1 MMAVIKRVITAQ
13 EREKA
18 RKAVEERQKQRKEL
32 RERLSRKAKLSQ
44 ADINELVMVLA
55 REHGLIKGVF

>member
-1 MMAVIKRVITAQ
+1 MAVIKRVITAQ

-18 RKAVEERQKQRKEL
+18 RKAVEERQKQWKEL

-44 ADINELVMVLA
+44 EDINELVVMLA

>member
-1 MMAVIKRVITAQ
+1 MAVIKRVITAQ

-18 RKAVEERQKQRKEL
+18 RKAVEKRQKQRKEL
-32 RERLSRKAKLSQ
+32 GERLSRKAKLSQ
-44 ADINELVMVLA
+44 EDINELVVMLA